1 MLPFLLPKNL
11 WVIFNRGLCFDD
23 KLHSVIQM
31 FYFYPRNAARLEFA
45 LSQGDCEMLIH
56 SCVTS
61 WLGSSY
67 SLLTALT
74 GRAMNLLQLKPN
86 LSAEVAT

>member
-1 MLPFLLPKNL
+1 MLLQNL
-11 WVIFNRGLCFDD
+11 WVIFNRGLCFND

-31 FYFYPRNAARLEFA
+31 SYFYPRNAARLEFA

-61 WLGSSY
+61 WLGSSH

-74 GRAMNLLQLKPN
+74 GRAMNLLQLNPN
-86 LSAEVAT
+86 LSGKDAT